1 MRRARMGHAF
11 RRRLRCN
18 DYFDID
24 QRIHR
29 GPCSISGGLFLMLQH
44 GSIPMAIAVIIEF
57 PGARRANYEKSVQLI
72 LKRRRNKLAD
82 WPVKG
87 VLAHIAGPMP
97 GGWRVIDVW
106 RSRAAFTRFG
116 KTLKPVLRRV
126 GIQKVRMKIFLLT
139 RFIKS

>member
-126 GIQKVRMKIFLLT
+126 GIQKVRMKIFPLT

>member
-1 MRRARMGHAF
+1 
-11 RRRLRCN
+11 
-18 DYFDID
+18 
-24 QRIHR
+24 
-29 GPCSISGGLFLMLQH
+29 
-44 GSIPMAIAVIIEF
+44 MAIAVVIEF
-57 PGARRANYEKSVQLI
+57 PGAKSRAKYEKSVQLI
-72 LKRRRNKLAD
+72 LKRKRNKLAD

-116 KTLKPVLRRV
+116 KKLKPVLRRV
-126 GIQKVRMKIFLLT
+126 GLQKARMKISPIT